1 MKRATRTDAG
11 PQALWRAAPSDAR
24 APPMTEVIFLTSVQ
38 AEQDRRVQSIS
49 EKVRQRIPGID
60 VKVLSGASNRDLM
73 AKHKIQF
80 GPAVIVDGRLEYVGI
95 PRLSMLVDRI
105 LQMREGRPSPRT
117 AGDKPGAAPT
127 AKPPAAPAGSNPDS
141 G

>member
-1 MKRATRTDAG
+1 
-11 PQALWRAAPSDAR
+11 
-24 APPMTEVIFLTSVQ
+24 MTEVIFLTSVQ

-95 PRLSMLVDRI
+95 PRLRPH
-105 LQMREGRPSPRT
+105 RRGRTPIPADSAQRSYR
-117 AGDKPGAAPT
+117 
-127 AKPPAAPAGSNPDS
+127 PPAFSFSEKLVIVLGDAA
-141 G
+141 